1 MFCDNSTAVAYLRNQ
16 GGTLSESLNGEAQ
29 AILRLAE
36 ERGVSLIPQFILG
49 SQNTVADSLSRQNQ
63 VLGSEWTL
71 SQEVFDQICKKWP
84 VNVDLFA
91 TALNLRCPLYFAPMS
106 DPQSIGADAF
116 LHPWDNLMAY
126 AFPPFTLVRRVLN
139 KVRESHNLVLTL
151 IAPFWPQKEWF
162 PDLLESLL
170 EPPLRLPER
179 RDLLRQ
185 PHFHHFH
192 QRPQS
197 LQLHAWRL
205 SGGLPGMKA
214 SPGKSLSNQ
223 VLLDVSPPDAYTNT
237 DGLSSESGV
246 GGEVTPFLDP
256 PSLRLPISSSSCSRR
271 GVYRYPLLRDTD
283 LCFPLFSGPVS
294 QSSPHSL
301 F

>member
-1 MFCDNSTAVAYLRNQ
+1 MFN
-16 GGTLSESLNGEAQ
+16 
-29 AILRLAE
+29 
-36 ERGVSLIPQFILG
+36 
-49 SQNTVADSLSRQNQ
+49 
-63 VLGSEWTL
+63 
-71 SQEVFDQICKKWP
+71 QICKKWP

-91 TALNLRCPLYFAPMS
+91 TALNFRCPLYFAPMS

-205 SGGLPGMKA
+205 SGGFPGMRA
-214 SPGKSLSNQ
+214 SPGKLLSN
-223 VLLDVSPPDAYTNT
+223 
-237 DGLSSESGV
+237 
-246 GGEVTPFLDP
+246 
-256 PSLRLPISSSSCSRR
+256 
-271 GVYRYPLLRDTD
+271 
-283 LCFPLFSGPVS
+283 
-294 QSSPHSL
+294 
-301 F
+301 